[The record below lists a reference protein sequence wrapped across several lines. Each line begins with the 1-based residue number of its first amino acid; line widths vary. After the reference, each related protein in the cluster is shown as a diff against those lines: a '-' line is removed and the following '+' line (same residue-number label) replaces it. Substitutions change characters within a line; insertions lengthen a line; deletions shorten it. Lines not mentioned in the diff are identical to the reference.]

1 MTADKAWAA
10 VETATNHLKEALNAY
25 SQRDLERAK
34 LKVWEASSEV
44 EYALFLLELDQTETE
59 ALEDEKPFKKGI
71 EFEVGVLK
79 AQERLK
85 TALKDFQSKKPG
97 DLLRTLWLARAP
109 LIALQEK
116 IEKDKLRFTT
126 EKKQLKEQEKC

>member
-10 VETATNHLKEALNAY
+10 VETAANHLEEALNAY

-44 EYALFLLELDQTETE
+44 EYALFLLELDHAETE
-59 ALEDEKPFKKGI
+59 ELKNENPSKKEVEFKGCI
-71 EFEVGVLK
+71 LK
-79 AQERLK
+79 VQDLLK
-85 TALKDFQSKKPG
+85 STLKDFQSKKPG

-116 IEKDKLRFTT
+116 IEKDKLCFTT